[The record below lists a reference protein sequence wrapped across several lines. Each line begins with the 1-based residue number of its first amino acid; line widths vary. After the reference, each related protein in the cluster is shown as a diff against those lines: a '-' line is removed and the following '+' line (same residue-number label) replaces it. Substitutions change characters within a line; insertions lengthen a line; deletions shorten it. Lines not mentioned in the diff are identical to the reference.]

1 MIIVY
6 TPAGGEPE
14 HYDVRS
20 LRVSEVSIVSRTI
33 DQKWPVIRE
42 GLGDD
47 DLDAMRGIVWVIK
60 KRSQPSLR
68 FGEFDPGVDEM
79 VTRLDKTE
87 VEAYVRECVAIAAQ
101 DPDVTSEQIAHAL
114 RNVPDMALD
123 AEHAQRVIE
132 EMTEDDPKDS
142 ADESALEEISLPSL
156 PESDPESTRSEPSTS
171 DSSPAG

>member
-1 MIIVY
+1 VIIVY

-33 DQKWPVIRE
+33 DQKWPVIKE

-60 KRSQPSLR
+60 KRTNPSLR

-87 VEAYVRECVAIAAQ
+87 VENYVTESVRIATQ
-101 DPDVTSEQIAHAL
+101 DPNVTGEQIAHAL
-114 RNVPDMALD
+114 RDLPPMALD
-123 AEHAQRVIE
+123 PAHAEATIKE
-132 EMTEDDPKDS
+132 LTEDPKGF
-142 ADESALEEISLPSL
+142 AAEPALEESSEPSL
-156 PESDPESTRSEPSTS
+156 PENSRE
-171 DSSPAG
+171 

>member
-6 TPAGGEPE
+6 TPVGGEPE

-20 LRVSEVSIVSRTI
+20 LKVSEVSIVSRTI
-33 DQKWPVIRE
+33 DQKWPVIKE
-42 GLGDD
+42 GLYED

-60 KRSQPSLR
+60 KRANPSLR

-87 VEAYVRECVAIAAQ
+87 IENYVREAVAIAAQ

-123 AEHAQRVIE
+123 PAHAKATIKDL
-132 EMTEDDPKDS
+132 TEDPKDS
-142 ADESALEEISLPSL
+142 AAESALEETNLPSL
-156 PESDPESTRSEPSTS
+156 PETSQESTSSEPSTS
-171 DSSPAG
+171 DSSPVG